1 MIWRWLA
8 CLCLLPGGLNAQ
20 PIAWPLDM
28 TDPAAKHH
36 APADLFL
43 PMPCGASM
51 AFQKVEV
58 PVAAD
63 DPLAD
68 RRMRL
73 GQSVNLTGYSDY
85 LRSAFLRGPFS
96 DRSNVTYFYIARYE
110 LTQGQFRVLQGDC
123 TPPTRADR
131 LARGGVS
138 WHDAVTLA
146 KNYTSWLYLNAPEAI
161 PQSDGARG
169 FLRLP
174 TEVEWEFAARGGT
187 VVDANTFPKL
197 TYFDVGEMRD
207 HALHQGVGS
216 GRGRLGAVGVR
227 AANPLGLYDIYGN
240 VEELMLEPY
249 RMNARGRAHGQIGGV
264 VTRGGSVLS
273 EADQIYSAQRTEYP
287 PFDPE
292 TGHPLRGETFG
303 VRFVISAHVATSEA
317 KLAEIQKR
325 WGEMAAPDPDAS
337 ADPAAA
343 LADLAK
349 AEPDLTRQKQLTDL
363 LLGLRRNQDQTDI
376 AIQQSARA
384 SYLAGSVFVQS
395 LKTNAEAIDAK
406 AVNIRML
413 ASLQRAG
420 NQSDMFD
427 RQLQGHVRKI
437 AEMRARQTGVLLSL
451 RAVLDVL
458 SEDVPPD
465 IRASVLPVLRE
476 ELSLSGQTQR
486 LRHLDDFSD
495 DLNLYIQKPDLSTE
509 ELMSEALK

>member
-1 MIWRWLA
+1 MIWRLLVA
-8 CLCLLPGGLNAQ
+8 LCLLPGWLNAQ
-20 PIAWPLDM
+20 PTAWPLDL
-28 TDPAAKHH
+28 TDPAAKEQS
-36 APADLFL
+36 PADLVL

-58 PVAAD
+58 PVDAR

-96 DRSNVTYFYIARYE
+96 DSSNVTYFYIARYE
-110 LTQGQFRVLQGDC
+110 MTQGQFRVLQGDC

-131 LARGGVS
+131 IARGGMS

-146 KNYTSWLYLNAPEAI
+146 KNFTSWLYLNSPEAL
-161 PQSDGARG
+161 PQSGGARG

-174 TEVEWEFAARGGT
+174 TEVEWEFAVRGGT
-187 VVDANTFPKL
+187 AVDSNTFPKL
-197 TYFDVGEMRD
+197 TYFDEDEMRD

-216 GRGRLGAVGVR
+216 GKGRLGAVGVR
-227 AANPLGLYDIYGN
+227 AANPLGLYDVYGN

-264 VTRGGSVLS
+264 VTRGGSILS
-273 EADQIYSAQRTEYP
+273 EVDQIYSAQRTEYP
-287 PFDPE
+287 PFDPLS
-292 TGHPLRGETFG
+292 GHPLRGETFG
-303 VRFVISAHVATSEA
+303 VRLVISAHVATSDA

-325 WGEMAAPDPDAS
+325 WGEMAAQDPDGAT
-337 ADPAAA
+337 DPVTS
-343 LADLAK
+343 LAGLARD
-349 AEPDLTRQKQLTDL
+349 EPDLTRQEQLTDL
-363 LLGLRRNQDQTDI
+363 LLGLRRNQDQMDI

-384 SYLAGSVFVQS
+384 SYLAGAAFVEA
-395 LKTNAEAIDAK
+395 LKTSAEAIEAK
-406 AVNIRML
+406 AINIRML

-427 RQLQGHVRKI
+427 RQLQGHVRQI
-437 AEMRARQTGVLLSL
+437 AEMRVRQTGVLLSY

-476 ELSLSGQTQR
+476 ELSLSGQKQR
-486 LRHLDDFSD
+486 VHHLDDFAR
-495 DLNLYIQKPDLSTE
+495 DLETFIKKPDLSTE
-509 ELMSEALK
+509 ELMSGALK

>member
-1 MIWRWLA
+1 MISRLVA
-8 CLCLLPGGLNAQ
+8 CFVLLSGGLNAQ
-20 PIAWPLDM
+20 PLAWPLAM
-28 TDPAAKHH
+28 TDPAAKHQG
-36 APADLFL
+36 AADLVL

-58 PVAAD
+58 PVDAR

-96 DRSNVTYFYIARYE
+96 ERSNVTYFYIARYE

-123 TPPTRADR
+123 APPTRADR
-131 LARGGVS
+131 IARGGMS

-146 KNYTSWLYLNAPEAI
+146 KNYTSWLYLNVPEAV
-161 PQSDGARG
+161 PESNGVRG

-174 TEVEWEFAARGGT
+174 TEVEWEYAARGGT
-187 VVDANTFPKL
+187 AVDANAFPEL
-197 TYFDVGEMRD
+197 TYFDTGEMRD
-207 HALHQGVGS
+207 HALHQGIGS

-249 RMNARGRAHGQIGGV
+249 RMNARGRVHGQVGGV

-287 PFDPE
+287 PFDSQ

-303 VRFVISAHVATSEA
+303 ARFVISAHVATSEA

-325 WGEMAAPDPDAS
+325 WGEMVALDPEKS
-337 ADPAAA
+337 ADPATV
-343 LADLAK
+343 LADLAR
-349 AEPDLTRQKQLTDL
+349 AEPDLARQEQLTEL
-363 LLGLRRNQDQTDI
+363 LLGLRRNQDQMDI

-384 SYLAGSVFVQS
+384 SFLAGAAFVEA
-395 LKTNAEAIDAK
+395 LKTSAEAIEVK

-420 NQSDMFD
+420 NQSEMFD
-427 RQLQGHVRKI
+427 RQLQGHVQQI
-437 AEMRARQTGVLLSL
+437 AEMRARQSGMLLSF
-451 RAVLDVL
+451 RAILGVL

-465 IRASVLPVLRE
+465 TRASVLPVLRE
-476 ELSLSGQTQR
+476 ELVLSGQIQR
-486 LRHLDDFSD
+486 VQYLDEFSL
-495 DLNLYIQKPDLSTE
+495 DLEAFIQKPDLSTE